1 MSSTGSLGAKPPTA
15 WQRMATNV
23 RAFLTA
29 KRNVNEVRQA
39 AAFLPARK
47 VYVNMAVPD
56 ESLAAHAEHFCTNAI
71 TTAQYSLINFLPKN
85 LSRQFM
91 RVANVYFLV
100 LTILQLI
107 SYFSLGSRFLTV
119 VPIILVLAITA
130 AKDGFEDWRRHISDR
145 HFNETPTRIVRN
157 LRNTNLKWQDDQA
170 LIAEEKWSHRMRISM
185 ARRLEKRTLYNQ
197 IPPDWEESQNPV
209 DATRPP
215 VLDEEAKWRNVRIGD
230 FVILRTGD
238 PAPADMLM
246 LATSADDGSCY
257 VETKNLDGETNLKPR
272 ASLAETAGVRDAEG
286 CGRVKAIV
294 EVDPPTSD
302 MTKINGSIR
311 VFAVPEPPVEDEP
324 TPPYAEFAAQGFSA
338 TAPMQTSSSGPPA
351 EGYGMPESNSFEMR
365 QLNTLRQAMPMK
377 HSPLAKAITKP
388 ATMQSYGAD
397 DAKAGGVDEAADN
410 MATVVNKNPAR

>member
-1 MSSTGSLGAKPPTA
+1 MSSTGSLGEKPPTA
-15 WQRMATNV
+15 WQKVVAKARS
-23 RAFLTA
+23 FLMA

-39 AAFLPARK
+39 AAHLPARK
-47 VYVNMAVPD
+47 VFVNVPVPEAD
-56 ESLAAHAEHFCTNAI
+56 LPEHAQHFCTNAI

-91 RVANVYFLV
+91 RIANVYFLV

-130 AKDGFEDWRRHISDR
+130 IKDGFEDWRRHISDR

-170 LIAEEKWSHRMRISM
+170 EIAKERRMHRLRINM
-185 ARRLEKRTLYNQ
+185 ARRLEKKTLYNQ
-197 IPPDWEESQNPV
+197 IPPDWEESQNPI
-209 DATRPP
+209 DASSPP
-215 VLDEEAKWRNVRIGD
+215 VLNEEAKWRNVRIGD

-272 ASLAETAGVRDAEG
+272 ASLAETAGVRDADG
-286 CGRVKAIV
+286 CGRLKAII
-294 EVDPPTSD
+294 EVDPPTAD

-311 VFAVPEPPVEDEP
+311 VFAAPEPPVEDEA
-324 TPPYAEFAAQGFSA
+324 TPPFMDFAAQG
-338 TAPMQTSSSGPPA
+338 
-351 EGYGMPESNSFEMR
+351 
-365 QLNTLRQAMPMK
+365 
-377 HSPLAKAITKP
+377 
-388 ATMQSYGAD
+388 
-397 DAKAGGVDEAADN
+397 
-410 MATVVNKNPAR
+410 